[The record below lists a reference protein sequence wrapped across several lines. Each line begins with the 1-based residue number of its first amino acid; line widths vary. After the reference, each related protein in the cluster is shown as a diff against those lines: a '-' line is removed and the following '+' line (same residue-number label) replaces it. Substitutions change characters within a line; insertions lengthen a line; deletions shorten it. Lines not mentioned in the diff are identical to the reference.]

1 MVSPQAALIS
11 MIGCLLYGLQ
21 LVAGEILVLAEQQTS
36 GNSSGP
42 PYTVCDST
50 CQRQVKILE
59 GLIVFIVFASAMVIA
74 VLFMHSVSTPT
85 RFGTPKD
92 QRTHQE

>member
-1 MVSPQAALIS
+1 MVHHQFSLIS
-11 MIGCLLYGLQ
+11 VFSCLCYGLQ
-21 LVAGEILVLAEQQTS
+21 LVAGESKILAKPTS

-59 GLIVFIVFASAMVIA
+59 GLIVFFVFASAMTIA

-92 QRTHQE
+92 QRSHQE